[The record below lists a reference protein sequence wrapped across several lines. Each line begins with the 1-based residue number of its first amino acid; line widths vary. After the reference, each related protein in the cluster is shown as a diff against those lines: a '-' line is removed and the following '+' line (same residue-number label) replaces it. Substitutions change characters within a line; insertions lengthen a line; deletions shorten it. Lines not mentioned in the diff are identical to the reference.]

1 MAFLQ
6 TAVSV
11 ALFGIGLGVSGNWEK
26 TVLDSYAINCTL
38 LPHPAPYPYHLRL
51 FSKGQFTAKGL
62 SELFACDYEP
72 LPGWEKFAR
81 PRIVLNGPW

>member
-1 MAFLQ
+1 MAFF
-6 TAVSV
+6 TMAVSV

-51 FSKGQFTAKGL
+51 LAKGQFTTKGL
-62 SELFACDYEP
+62 RELFACEYEP
-72 LPGWEKFAR
+72 LPGFEKMQR
-81 PRIVLNGPW
+81 QRIILGSSR